1 MWVWQ
6 EQTRGSMTS
15 AIELC
20 EVKHFCCI
28 NVCIR
33 SSLAWLSS
41 NRIRYDISNDF
52 RMSTF
57 FWLNNV
63 HFLWEAISP
72 AIRLKWAD
80 LLSGRQGG
88 EYILPPLGF
97 CTAFLYLS
105 NKLDWQQNNIWI
117 LDLWPT
123 EFSILSAASGV
134 LRGFPLFLKSR
145 ERLVHDSASTEQ
157 HQGFKAGL

>member
-1 MWVWQ
+1 MILKCL
-6 EQTRGSMTS
+6 RF
-15 AIELC
+15 L
-20 EVKHFCCI
+20 
-28 NVCIR
+28 
-33 SSLAWLSS
+33 
-41 NRIRYDISNDF
+41 
-52 RMSTF
+52 
-57 FWLNNV
+57 LNNV

-80 LLSGRQGG
+80 LLRGRQGG

-105 NKLDWQQNNIWI
+105 NELDWQQNNIWI

-145 ERLVHDSASTEQ
+145 KRLVHDSALTEL
-157 HQGFKAGL
+157 HQGFKAGLQKMAQPSASFDVHIKWQQKPSFKWKYCAFMFDLSGWFPWKKKGS